1 MGKCFTQR
9 SLGMD
14 PVVLNPYVMT
24 KIIQSI
30 SSYHVDMVLSFLP
43 FLLSAHILGFL
54 VAFSRP
60 AHTIMDGPR
69 TVDFGFQSCHT
80 HRNFVLSQFMLKF
93 RQSVPSLCCFR
104 LKLMAVSYLFQ
115 HSVTIKKSQDA
126 IKILLCIQLFLT
138 ILSTDLTWKA

>member
-24 KIIQSI
+24 KISQSI

-54 VAFSRP
+54 VAFSP
-60 AHTIMDGPR
+60 SCSYHHGWTPYSGFWFPVMSYPQKFCTQSIHVEIQ
-69 TVDFGFQSCHT
+69 TVCTQ
-80 HRNFVLSQFMLKF
+80 FVLLQTEADG
-93 RQSVPSLCCFR
+93 CF
-104 LKLMAVSYLFQ
+104 LPFPTFSDD
-115 HSVTIKKSQDA
+115 KKESR
-126 IKILLCIQLFLT
+126 CN
-138 ILSTDLTWKA
+138 

>member
-24 KIIQSI
+24 KISQSI
-30 SSYHVDMVLSFLP
+30 SSYHVEMVLSFLP

-60 AHTIMDGPR
+60 AHIPSWMDPIQWIMVSSHVIP
-69 TVDFGFQSCHT
+69 TEILYSVNSC
-80 HRNFVLSQFMLKF
+80 
-93 RQSVPSLCCFR
+93 
-104 LKLMAVSYLFQ
+104 
-115 HSVTIKKSQDA
+115 
-126 IKILLCIQLFLT
+126 
-138 ILSTDLTWKA
+138 

>member
-1 MGKCFTQR
+1 
-9 SLGMD
+9 MD

-80 HRNFVLSQFMLKF
+80 HRNFVLSHVEIQTVCTQFVL
-93 RQSVPSLCCFR
+93 LETEADGCF
-104 LKLMAVSYLFQ
+104 LPFPTFSDD
-115 HSVTIKKSQDA
+115 KKES
-126 IKILLCIQLFLT
+126 
-138 ILSTDLTWKA
+138 SE

>member
-24 KIIQSI
+24 KISQSI
-30 SSYHVDMVLSFLP
+30 SSYHVEMVLSFLP

-60 AHTIMDGPR
+60 AHTIMDGPH

-80 HRNFVLSQFMLKF
+80 HRNFVLSQN
-93 RQSVPSLCCFR
+93 SVVSDYTFNR
-104 LKLMAVSYLFQ
+104 LNMESMTKLTEYD
-115 HSVTIKKSQDA
+115 KS
-126 IKILLCIQLFLT
+126 
-138 ILSTDLTWKA
+138 

>member
-24 KIIQSI
+24 KISQSI

-60 AHTIMDGPR
+60 AHTIMDGPH

-93 RQSVPSLCCFR
+93 RQSVPNLCCFR

-138 ILSTDLTWKA
+138 MLSTDLTWKA